1 VGALNAINGVSNEGR
16 MLRRLVVEQWTI
28 AWGKS
33 ELGREGAGEATQ

>member
-1 VGALNAINGVSNEGR
+1 VGALNTINCVSSEGR
-16 MLRRLVVEQWTI
+16 MLHRLAVEQWTI